1 MKLYNSF
8 KTLILEMVADESITD
23 AIRNKKIVT
32 IYYLGDENEGKG
44 YRDIEIY
51 TFGISTA
58 GNKVISAYQLG
69 GASKTAS
76 DGTQPLPG
84 WRTFRLD
91 RISTY
96 KPTLD
101 KFTEPR
107 QGFNPNGH
115 KKFSKILKIFKR
127 EEWTV

>member
-84 WRTFRLD
+84 WRTFNQH
-91 RISTY
+91 S
-96 KPTLD
+96 KPFCWD
-101 KFTEPR
+101 NIHGNSGCGWCGCHYRF
-107 QGFNPNGH
+107 
-115 KKFSKILKIFKR
+115 
-127 EEWTV
+127 

>member
-8 KTLILEMVADESITD
+8 KTLILEMVADENITD

-32 IYYLGDENEGKG
+32 IYYLGDENEGRG

-51 TFGISTA
+51 TFGVSTR
-58 GNKVISAYQLG
+58 GNKVISAFQLDG
-69 GASKTAS
+69 SSKTAS

-91 RISTY
+91 RIQTY
-96 KPTLD
+96 KPTLNS
-101 KFTEPR
+101 FSEPKP
-107 QGFNPNGH
+107 GFNPNGH

-127 EEWTV
+127 GENE

>member
-127 EEWTV
+127 EE